1 MSIEIR
7 VIEIIKEKCMEK
19 VEKVELNSRFIDD
32 LGFDSL
38 SLISLCIEI
47 EEEFDF
53 ELDDMDIVGVLTV
66 KNMID
71 ACNKAYVNKNL

>member
-1 MSIEIR
+1 MSIETK
-7 VIEIIKEKCMEK
+7 VLEIIKEKCKERTEK
-19 VEKVELNSRFIDD
+19 VEMNSRFVDD

-66 KNMID
+66 DNMID
-71 ACNKAYVNKNL
+71 ACNKAYVNSNL